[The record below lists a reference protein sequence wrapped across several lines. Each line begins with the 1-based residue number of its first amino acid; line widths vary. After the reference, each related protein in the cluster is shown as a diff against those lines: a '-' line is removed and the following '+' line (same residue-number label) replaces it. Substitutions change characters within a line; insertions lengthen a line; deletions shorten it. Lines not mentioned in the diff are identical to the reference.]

1 MHKGEVSSDVH
12 IKSNVFLYFS
22 LHPVMKRS
30 WTAADIEA
38 LHYIAHPRLDRD
50 VRSV

>member
-1 MHKGEVSSDVH
+1 MHKVEDSSDVH

-22 LHPVMKRS
+22 PHPVMKRN
-30 WTAADIEA
+30 WTAAHTEV
-38 LHYIAHPRLDRD
+38 LHYIAHPHLDRD